1 MSGASYAWTGPR
13 FADSA
18 AANAGVKYMGETLVV
33 AWDPHGIQVLPL
45 SILART

>member
-1 MSGASYAWTGPR
+1 M
-13 FADSA
+13 
-18 AANAGVKYMGETLVV
+18 VETLVV